1 MSLELLAG
9 GAAVVVFL
17 GELGGTRE
25 WWLGRKDLNLEMAI
39 SKTDALAC
47 SRGATNPISL
57 EFINI
62 SKHSNF
68 ENRTE
73 FAESGA
79 PERNEPFGEE

>member
-1 MSLELLAG
+1 MG
-9 GAAVVVFL
+9 G
-17 GELGGTRE
+17 
-25 WWLGRKDLNLEMAI
+25 LGRKASNLEMEI
-39 SKTDALAC
+39 SKSDCFCLFERSYKTA
-47 SRGATNPISL
+47 ISL

-73 FAESGA
+73 FAESRA